1 MHKISTAAKAFGQ
14 LSEARLTRPLES
26 LANTTSH
33 DPRNGNRLILAGTR
47 YPSRMLQ
54 LLCLRNADK

>member
-26 LANTTSH
+26 LANTA
-33 DPRNGNRLILAGTR
+33 RNGNRLILAGTR